1 MAINPNIICL
11 NFLDYQRA
19 ILVIITK
26 ACVTLIVVDN
36 ADVLLDDTA
45 RKYIALDDQNQY
57 LIIGR
62 NPRNLFTTKDNL
74 FELVSEKNG
83 EQTKFSIRE
92 YL

>member
-1 MAINPNIICL
+1 MKSKPIVMDHFSTVYTSYVLIAGEPG
-11 NFLDYQRA
+11 
-19 ILVIITK
+19 K
-26 ACVTLIVVDN
+26 LIVIDN
-36 ADVLLDDTA
+36 ADILLDDDT
-45 RKYIALDDQNQY
+45 RKYISLDDKNQY

-62 NPRNLFTTKDNL
+62 NPKNLFTTSDNL

>member
-1 MAINPNIICL
+1 M
-11 NFLDYQRA
+11 
-19 ILVIITK
+19 
-26 ACVTLIVVDN
+26 IVVDN

-45 RKYIALDDQNQY
+45 RKYIALDGQNQY